1 MILLV
6 SLVVV
11 GDFVQALGLHNG
23 KANSCS
29 WHNSCFKIY
38 IYIYIIG
45 LHFDEGIASIGDVMN
60 FYNEFLLSCFV
71 FEIEV

>member
-1 MILLV
+1 MVKPTLV
-6 SLVVV
+6 L
-11 GDFVQALGLHNG
+11 GITPAL
-23 KANSCS
+23 K
-29 WHNSCFKIY
+29 
-38 IYIYIIG
+38 YIYIIG

>member
-1 MILLV
+1 MVKPTLV
-6 SLVVV
+6 L
-11 GDFVQALGLHNG
+11 GITPAL
-23 KANSCS
+23 K
-29 WHNSCFKIY
+29 Y

>member
-1 MILLV
+1 MVKPTLV
-6 SLVVV
+6 L
-11 GDFVQALGLHNG
+11 GITPAL
-23 KANSCS
+23 KY
-29 WHNSCFKIY
+29 IY

-71 FEIEV
+71 FEIEVWVYSPSCVYEMFVLGWE